1 MPTPAASSACACA
14 PSRAADKAPARLARL
29 PGALAGLAGGRRGGV
44 ALALGA
50 LLAAALPPVH
60 LLAAAAIAFT
70 FWAWLLNGAG
80 SARRAFLD
88 GWCFGAGFGAAG
100 CYWIANALLVDA
112 ARFGWLYPLA
122 LAAIA
127 AGFGLFPALAALAAQ
142 RAVPGTPRTL
152 ALAIAWLVAEW
163 LRSWLFTGFPW
174 NMVGTA
180 FALSDAL
187 IQPAAWGGPWLLSA
201 LLLACALAPALAQK
215 AGILRPAAVFKGLLA
230 SVAIVAVSWAAG
242 TARLAAHPPAESA
255 AGIVLRLVQPAIA
268 QRQKGDPALHE
279 AHFAAHAALTQARP
293 AGQAPDV
300 AIWPEAALPWQA
312 MQDPAILAALAAL
325 APPRGALL
333 TGAVAAM
340 RDEGGGW
347 QLRNRLLAI
356 AGDGSLSFYDKHR
369 LVPFGEYL
377 PLRGLLPID
386 RIVPGSVDFTPGPGP
401 AIMAAAGMAPFV
413 PLICYEAIFA
423 AAIPKGPP
431 RPAWLVNVTNDG
443 WFGRSSGP
451 YQHFQAARLR
461 AVEQGLPMVRA
472 ANSGISG
479 VIDPLGRVLARLP
492 LGHRGVLDAPL
503 PAALENA
510 PPYAALGETA
520 LAAILLPAAAALGWS
535 LRRQRRLCDLARRGR
550 REGDRPGAERSGE
563 P

>member
-14 PSRAADKAPARLARL
+14 PPRAAAKLPLARL
-29 PGALAGLAGGRRGGV
+29 PGALAGLAGWRRAGV

-60 LLAAAAIAFT
+60 LLAAAVIAFT

-112 ARFGWLYPLA
+112 GRFGWLYPPA
-122 LAAIA
+122 LVAIA
-127 AGFGLFPALAALAAQ
+127 AGFGLFPALTALAAQ
-142 RAVPGTPRTL
+142 RAAPGTPRTL

-163 LRSWLFTGFPW
+163 LRSWLLTGFPW
-174 NMVGTA
+174 NLVGTA

-215 AGILRPAAVFKGLLA
+215 DGILRPAAACKGLLA

-242 TARLAAHPPAESA
+242 TARLAAHPPAQSDS
-255 AGIVLRLVQPAIA
+255 GIVLRLVQPAIA
-268 QRQKGDPALHE
+268 QRQKGDPALRE
-279 AHFAAHAALTQARP
+279 AHFAAHAALTRARP
-293 AGQAPDV
+293 AGALPDV
-300 AIWPEAALPWQA
+300 AIWPEAALPWQTL
-312 MQDPAILAALAAL
+312 QDEATLAALAAL

-333 TGAVAAM
+333 TGAVAAV
-340 RDEGGGW
+340 RGEDGGW
-347 QLRNRLLAI
+347 QLRNRLLAV

-369 LVPFGEYL
+369 LVPFGEYV

-401 AIMAAAGMAPFV
+401 ATMVLPGVAPFV

-423 AAIPKGPP
+423 DAIPEG
-431 RPAWLVNVTNDG
+431 RPAWLVNITNDG

-461 AVEQGLPMVRA
+461 AVERGLPMVRA

-503 PAALENA
+503 PAALESA

-535 LRRQRRLCDLARRGR
+535 LRRQRRLCDLARHGR
-550 REGDRPGAERSGE
+550 RNGDRPRSEAEG